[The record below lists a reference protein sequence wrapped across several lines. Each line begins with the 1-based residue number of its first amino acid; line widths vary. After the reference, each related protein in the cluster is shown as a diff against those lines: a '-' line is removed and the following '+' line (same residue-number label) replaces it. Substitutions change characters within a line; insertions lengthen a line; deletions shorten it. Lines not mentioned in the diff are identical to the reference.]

1 MDNTH
6 TLSNTPNSPVA
17 NMRPTRLRGP
27 LCHPRTLHFMTT
39 NPVTLTATFFLSTWL
54 AHADFR
60 AGIAVR
66 VVTPDTLLPV
76 SGGIGPS
83 KPTTKKEGDLTVRA
97 FVLAEG
103 NTKVA
108 IVSADFLGF
117 PAALGNRVRRQVS
130 VIPAENILIG
140 ATHTH
145 SAPDCYGF
153 PDGKGGTGA
162 DLAYLESVCL
172 RMAQAINEAATN
184 LRPATLKISQ

>member
-17 NMRPTRLRGP
+17 NMHPTRLRGS
-27 LCHPRTLHFMTT
+27 LCHPRTLSFMTT
-39 NPVTLTATFFLSTWL
+39 NPVTLTATFFLSIWL

-60 AGIAVR
+60 AGVAVR
-66 VVTPDTLLPV
+66 VVTPDPLLLPV

-97 FVLAEG
+97 CVLAEG
-103 NTKVA
+103 KTKVA

-130 VIPAENILIG
+130 AIPAENI
-140 ATHTH
+140 
-145 SAPDCYGF
+145 
-153 PDGKGGTGA
+153 
-162 DLAYLESVCL
+162 
-172 RMAQAINEAATN
+172 
-184 LRPATLKISQ
+184 